1 MSSGNKINIVVLSIY
16 QDLGESF
23 VEMLTP
29 EQMESL
35 PLGDMRASIE
45 VIAGAPS
52 QDKSFRDRITKA
64 DAVVVVV
71 RFLDVLS
78 LEKIKSIYRDL
89 PTESNLPVGII
100 LLRDSGEID
109 FKISCPACGQKLWLR
124 DTDVGKRGRCP
135 NCKKPFVIM
144 SQADHIKAQLM
155 LADGMLITRVVRGD
169 LPSLEKALSALMKSV
184 SGEIRPVVADA
195 HSEALKNVTAR
206 IEIPEN

>member
-1 MSSGNKINIVVLSIY
+1 MSSENKVNIVVLSIY

-29 EQMESL
+29 EQMENL
-35 PLGDMRASIE
+35 AIGNIQASME

-52 QDKSFRDRITKA
+52 QDRTFRDRITKA
-64 DAVVVVV
+64 DAIVLVV

-78 LEKIKSIYRDL
+78 LEKIKAIYREL
-89 PTESNLPVGII
+89 PTEINIPIGIV
-100 LLRDSGEID
+100 LLRDPGEID

-144 SQADHIKAQLM
+144 SQAEHIKSQLM
-155 LADGMLITRVVRGD
+155 LGDGMLITKVTRGD
-169 LPSLEKALSALMKSV
+169 LASFEKAIASLMKSV
-184 SGEIRPVVADA
+184 SGEIRPMVADSHA
-195 HSEALKNVTAR
+195 EALKNVTAR